1 MLSFRRGTDAKEN
14 TLYVLWRMTMWWG
27 LGADKCRVHIMLS
40 VPREGRSASW
50 SRGGDGANTSWALLC
65 LGLILCR
72 LILTLTKLGAVAFLF
87 PLYV

>member
-1 MLSFRRGTDAKEN
+1 
-14 TLYVLWRMTMWWG
+14 
-27 LGADKCRVHIMLS
+27 MLS

-72 LILTLTKLGAVAFLF
+72 LILTLTNWMLWHSYSHYMYEETETPRGHGNCSMVLF
-87 PLYV
+87 RWSGVWLEVLKEVLE